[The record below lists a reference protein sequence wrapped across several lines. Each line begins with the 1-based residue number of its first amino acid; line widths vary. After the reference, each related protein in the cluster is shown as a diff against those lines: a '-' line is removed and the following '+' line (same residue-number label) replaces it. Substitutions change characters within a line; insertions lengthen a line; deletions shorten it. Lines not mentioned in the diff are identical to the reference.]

1 MHGVLIFLS
10 PSPRP
15 RPVLRTVLKLGH
27 TQRLVHET
35 IVRITGRG
43 LFFYVIKLLFILV
56 VLLVRFVVRDLRTTH
71 S

>member
-15 RPVLRTVLKLGH
+15 RPVLRTVLKLGK
-27 TQRLVHET
+27 TQRFVHET

-43 LFFYVIKLLFILV
+43 LLLNVIELLLVLV

-71 S
+71 